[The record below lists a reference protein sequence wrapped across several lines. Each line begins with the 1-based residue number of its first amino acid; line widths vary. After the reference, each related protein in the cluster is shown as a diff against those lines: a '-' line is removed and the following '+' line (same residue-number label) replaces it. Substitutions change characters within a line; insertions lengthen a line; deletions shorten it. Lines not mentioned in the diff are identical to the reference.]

1 MKKSLIF
8 LLVLITSITLYASDV
23 ILSNTLGAYYCAQ
36 EPNPKT
42 YIKHTVEEPIS
53 IYWED
58 NIYPGFNDEE
68 CKGMVAN
75 YLDGVRL
82 KTMALNT
89 PDGKVRVYSYA
100 NIPQSYIDLVK
111 EGYSV
116 SKEWTVRKVASSK
129 AFEAAYDSKYGKY
142 KEGYSRDSTPLKEF
156 SAAFREIDAK
166 KSALT
171 KQIETEKAKLDL
183 IITETT
189 RDQMPMMN
197 YTIKTDEVHLSDTA
211 RKVLFSDEMTITDN
225 RTHEVIAYNRRI
237 MQLFSAA
244 LLPDFAGGRYYV
256 QEGLCGHAS
265 KLFDR
270 NVFITLRRGYSPDD
284 NKKLFYKY
292 NPCVTLPCSI
302 YLKSQQ
308 KTLPQTLK
316 IEDK

>member
-58 NIYPGFNDEE
+58 NVYPGFNDEE

-82 KTMALNT
+82 QRMALNT
-89 PDGKVRVYSYA
+89 PDGKVRVYSYV
-100 NIPQSYIDLVK
+100 NVPQRYIDLVK
-111 EGYSV
+111 EGYAATKEAQEKRMLFEDAWKKYKA
-116 SKEWTVRKVASSK
+116 KEWTKAEFDVVA
-129 AFEAAYDSKYGKY
+129 
-142 KEGYSRDSTPLKEF
+142 KEWGQLDNK
-156 SAAFREIDAK
+156 RE
-166 KSALT
+166 ALT
-171 KQIETEKAKLDL
+171 KQIEAEKAKLDL
-183 IITETT
+183 VITETT
-189 RDQMPMMN
+189 RDQMPQIN
-197 YTIKTDEVHLSDTA
+197 YTVKSDEVHLSNLA

-225 RTHEVIAYNRRI
+225 RTREVIAYNRRI
-237 MQLFSAA
+237 IQLFSAT
-244 LLPDFAGGRYYV
+244 LLPDLVGGRYYV
-256 QEGLCGHAS
+256 QGSYCGDPS

-270 NVFITLRRGYSPDD
+270 LVFITLRRGYSPND
-284 NKKLFYKY
+284 NRKLFYKY
-292 NPCVTLPCSI
+292 NPCITLPCNI

-308 KTLPQTLK
+308 KTFPQTPIIK
-316 IEDK
+316 DN

>member
-23 ILSNTLGAYYCAQ
+23 ILSNTLGAYYCSQ

-58 NIYPGFNDEE
+58 NVYPGFSDEE

-82 KTMALNT
+82 QSMALNT

-111 EGYSV
+111 EGY
-116 SKEWTVRKVASSK
+116 R
-129 AFEAAYDSKYGKY
+129 
-142 KEGYSRDSTPLKEF
+142 
-156 SAAFREIDAK
+156 AK
-166 KSALT
+166 KDWQDKDKIHQDAFKKMYDKSNHKIRDEFTDEWKEITTKSGDAYRKNNALT
-171 KQIETEKAKLDL
+171 KQIEAEKAKLDL

-189 RDQMPMMN
+189 REQMPMMN

-225 RTHEVIAYNRRI
+225 RTHDVIAYNRRV

-244 LLPDFAGGRYYV
+244 LMPDFAGGRYYV
-256 QEGLCGHAS
+256 QEGICGNPS

-270 NVFITLRRGYSPDD
+270 DVFITLVGGYYNLND

-292 NPCVTLPCSI
+292 
-302 YLKSQQ
+302 Q
-308 KTLPQTLK
+308 K
-316 IEDK
+316 

>member
-1 MKKSLIF
+1 MKKSLLV
-8 LLVLITSITLYASDV
+8 LLATLITSITLYASDV

-42 YIKHTVEEPIS
+42 YIKYTVEEPIS

-58 NIYPGFNDEE
+58 NVYPGFNDEE

-82 KTMALNT
+82 QTMALNT

-111 EGYSV
+111 EGYEV
-116 SKEWTVRKVASSK
+116 SKEWTVRKAASSK
-129 AFEAAYDSKYGKY
+129 AFEEVYDSKHGRY
-142 KEGYSRDSTPLKEF
+142 KEGYSRDSSPLKEL

-166 KSALT
+166 KSAIT
-171 KQIETEKAKLDL
+171 KQIEAEKAKLDL
-183 IITETT
+183 VITAMT

-197 YTIKTDEVHLSDTA
+197 YTIKSDEVHLSDLA

-225 RTHEVIAYNRRI
+225 RTREVIAYNRRI

-244 LLPDFAGGRYYV
+244 LGPDFAGGRYYV
-256 QEGLCGHAS
+256 ESSFCGDPS

-270 NVFITLRRGYSPDD
+270 LVFITLRRGYSPND
-284 NKKLFYKY
+284 NRKLFYKY
-292 NPCVTLPCSI
+292 
-302 YLKSQQ
+302 Q
-308 KTLPQTLK
+308 K
-316 IEDK
+316 